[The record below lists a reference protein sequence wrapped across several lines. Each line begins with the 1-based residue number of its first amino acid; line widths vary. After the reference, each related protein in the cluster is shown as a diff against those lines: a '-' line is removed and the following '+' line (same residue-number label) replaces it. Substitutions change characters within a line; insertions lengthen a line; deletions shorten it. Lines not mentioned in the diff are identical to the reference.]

1 MTYKCIKCGELIE
14 SLPLG
19 AVRCPSCAS
28 KILSKQREPITK
40 TIKAE

>member
-1 MTYKCIKCGELIE
+1 MSYKCVACGEIIE

-19 AVRCPSCAS
+19 SVRCPACAS
-28 KILSKQREPITK
+28 KILSKQRDPIAK